1 MSKRTK
7 YNGFRSEYNNCNSE
21 GSQLIVLSA
30 IISAIIYQEV
40 QNDDDLSTI
49 GNLLISIGS
58 NLVLG
63 VGQRAACDSNLTK
76 TNNENITLD
85 PGTNIPSRSQNNN
98 CNKMKKS
105 KKRKK
110 VKKSKTKIE

>member
-7 YNGFRSEYNNCNSE
+7 YNRSRSEYNNCNSE
-21 GSQLIVLSA
+21 GSQLIVLAA

-40 QNDDDLSTI
+40 RNDDDLNTI

-63 VGQRAACDSNLTK
+63 VSQRAACDNNLNK

-85 PGTNIPSRSQNNN
+85 PGASIPSRSQSNS
-98 CNKMKKS
+98 CNKIRKS

-110 VKKSKTKIE
+110 VKRIKNKN